1 MSANKNVAITL
12 AARKKLLR
20 ARAGDATLPKVSSMI
35 FGDGGV
41 TSDGTVIAPAENQ
54 TGLKH
59 ELMRKAVSGHTYPN
73 ETTCRY
79 TCELLENELAGKE
92 ISEIGLVDTDG
103 DVLCIKTFTRKGKDD
118 DVRQTY
124 TIDDV
129 F

>member
-1 MSANKNVAITL
+1 MSANKNVVITL

-20 ARAGDATLPKVSSMI
+20 ARAGDATLPKVSSMV

-41 TSDGTVIAPAENQ
+41 TSDGTVIAPA
-54 TGLKH
+54 
-59 ELMRKAVSGHTYPN
+59 
-73 ETTCRY
+73 
-79 TCELLENELAGKE
+79 AGKE

>member
-1 MSANKNVAITL
+1 MSANKNVVITL

-20 ARAGDATLPKVSSMI
+20 ARAGDATLPKVSSMV

-59 ELMRKAVSGHTYPN
+59 ELMRKAVSGHTYTN